1 MDSENVNL
9 FGDDEPA
16 LNETKE
22 DYAVEASGSKLA
34 QSHSANPVRDIEIWF
49 LESLKSV
56 IPEEMHSIYINE
68 GNVLFSCGSLEA
80 EQFDLKR
87 QTECVYEMTNRG
99 KRSVLSSFD
108 TFTFYTNLTYRN
120 EAQRRRV
127 SLDHMTDPAFLRV
140 IEPRTGKLILSN
152 LIKCASQ
159 QQKGLRNYLEF
170 VKKNI
175 FSFPLLEELNRFA
188 LSQKL
193 AYRAARQ
200 KLWFIMSL
208 AEELKLVELGK
219 AYKKYTEKDSVE
231 INRSVLD
238 KRVTLRYFRK
248 TQKQDSVLNQLTKGD
263 SSNSQLLLEN
273 EILSSASKI
282 SGEALAES
290 ALSYSQT
297 DQATG
302 VSISQLAANAGY
314 LQDQNQS
321 FTADM
326 SSINSIPDS
335 NVSAT
340 SESSKP
346 IGFSS
351 LHIGEAATPQRKPN
365 NFESKEQ
372 VDSFDRNF
380 MKLIDDEST
389 PLFEFD
395 NLMEGSKTQS
405 NVGESS
411 QTGWKGLR
419 MIKKTKIKVEEP
431 RMGHF
436 VQKGLDRFVKKKQSF
451 AFKNALTTVSV
462 LEAACKLYGKGPK
475 WSNPNRKE
483 FDLSNKTKKLVY
495 VKPSRSVK
503 EADLTYQ
510 YMLQYASVHQKLNGG
525 VRQEHAVQYGLIEV
539 SRPSQNE
546 PRTYTVNPE
555 PWRLEKFE
563 RKWAKLA
570 TEVGFSPWLI
580 PKYGEQPAPSADSAI
595 QAIKEVVDSGVQGG
609 STAVGTVV
617 DANGK
622 AADAV
627 ETGGVQGAGTAGDAT
642 FNNTVADTSMAE
654 DAGVGEVSQQSKP
667 VSPLSSPIEQQA
679 GHQDV
684 ADHQVPPQVADHQVP
699 HDTQLTMSPV
709 DVLKQPEL
717 DQTQLYAD
725 TQIVTGSYED
735 TQTIKIKTE
744 LTEGALESARTSS
757 TAVDVNDEAS
767 VQTEVGECKDGETHL
782 ETGEV
787 TEITQVQGAGSEQ
800 QGVVN
805 EAQNREQQHGG
816 ISLVGP
822 DAKQMKLT
830 ELFKYVYTKINKA
843 KNLPEFPEL
852 KLINRFNPVIKEEL
866 ENFSHIDKQV
876 QINARRRKVLDDE
889 YAEPMPA
896 DYVKIGETRSRSKVS
911 ETLTDSEDEEY
922 GGVEEVASKPLG
934 SVPKDDIASNDTGL
948 AGNETG
954 LTDNQIEVEAEVTG
968 KQVESENGNKSNK
981 QTKKQKLSKK
991 ERIMRMREIMKSMIE
1006 FEAIESEDENLSD
1019 PEEIKRSLELLK
1031 NKLMN
1036 PSETESE
1043 IESETEIAKEM
1054 KDFIGD
1060 VEINEEDEEIARLRF
1075 NEDQMLA
1082 DDAELKKVM
1091 AFKEKGELELTRR
1104 EERLRM
1110 LEELKRSKKDNGYHL
1125 SDFESSDEESGRTKR
1140 IRVKVTGEDIDRLLK
1155 FKKTEREMT
1164 KEEQLEQFIDYKLT
1178 EANIRLP
1185 SGNCLPVR
1193 VDEVPVSTTFIEV
1206 PKATQ
1211 THEPVTKLK
1220 RRRDMVDNMFNEGL
1234 DSIFSNIDA
1243 YRSDS
1248 SFTVNPFGTPNRS
1261 LDKVDNS
1268 CSKSPKKPALVMKSF
1283 RWDHSHA
1290 KPGNTTTVRNFKG
1303 FTGFHNL
1310 PSTFAKEKPKNK

>member
-1 MDSENVNL
+1 MDSENANL

-16 LNETKE
+16 LNETKTDFIAE
-22 DYAVEASGSKLA
+22 TSSSKST
-34 QSHSANPVRDIEIWF
+34 QSRLGNPVRDIENWF

-56 IPEEMHSIYINE
+56 IPEDMHSIYINE
-68 GNVLFSCGSLEA
+68 NNVLFSCGSLEA
-80 EQFDLKR
+80 EEFDLKR

-159 QQKGLRNYLEF
+159 QQKGLRNYMEF

-219 AYKKYTEKDSVE
+219 VYKKYTDKDSE
-231 INRSVLD
+231 EFNRNVLD
-238 KRVTLRYFRK
+238 KTVTLRYFK
-248 TQKQDSVLNQLTKGD
+248 TTQKQDSEFNQLTKGD
-263 SSNSQLLLEN
+263 NSNSQFLLEN

-282 SGEALAES
+282 SGDPLAES
-290 ALSYSQT
+290 ALSYSQI
-297 DQATG
+297 DPAAG
-302 VSISQLAANAGY
+302 VSISQLAANSGY
-314 LQDQNQS
+314 SQDQNQS

-326 SSINSIPDS
+326 SSLNSIPDS

-351 LHIGEAATPQRKPN
+351 LHIGEMATPQRKLI
-365 NFESKEQ
+365 NFETKDH

-380 MKLIDDEST
+380 MKLMDEEST
-389 PLFEFD
+389 PLFDFD

-419 MIKKTKIKVEEP
+419 MMKKSTIKVEEP
-431 RMGHF
+431 KMGHF
-436 VQKGLDRFVKKKQSF
+436 VQKGLDKFVKKKQSF
-451 AFKNALTTVSV
+451 AVKNALTTVTV

-495 VKPSRSVK
+495 VKPSKSVK
-503 EADLTYQ
+503 ESDLTYQ

-539 SRPSQNE
+539 SKPSQNE
-546 PRTYTVNPE
+546 PRSYTVNTE
-555 PWRLEKFE
+555 PWKLEKFE

-570 TEVGFSPWLI
+570 SEIGVSPWLI
-580 PKYGEQPAPSADSAI
+580 PKYGELSTREKMTEPFKDTVAQGIGPQDTGLYDTAVESIGAQDTGTAADS
-595 QAIKEVVDSGVQGG
+595 GG
-609 STAVGTVV
+609 DTAP
-617 DANGK
+617 
-622 AADAV
+622 
-627 ETGGVQGAGTAGDAT
+627 
-642 FNNTVADTSMAE
+642 
-654 DAGVGEVSQQSKP
+654 GEISHQDKR
-667 VSPLSSPIEQQA
+667 VSPPSSPIEKQTSQQDDMTVDKS
-679 GHQDV
+679 QDV
-684 ADHQVPPQVADHQVP
+684 PDNQDLSHAVKSEQSNNEPEVHVSY
-699 HDTQLTMSPV
+699 DTQLTMSPINLV
-709 DVLKQPEL
+709 TQPEL
-717 DQTQLYAD
+717 DQTQLYSD

-735 TQTIKIKTE
+735 TQTIKIKNE
-744 LTEGALESARTSS
+744 LTEGTLESVRTSS
-757 TAVDVNDEAS
+757 TAVYVNEEAS
-767 VQTEVGECKDGETHL
+767 GQTEVGEYNEGEAHL
-782 ETGEV
+782 ETAEV
-787 TEITQVQGAGSEQ
+787 TEITQGQGFESEQ
-800 QGVVN
+800 QSVVN
-805 EAQNREQQHGG
+805 EVPNREQPNRGTN
-816 ISLVGP
+816 LVGT

-830 ELFKYVYTKINKA
+830 ELFKYVYNKINKA

-852 KLINRFNPVIKEEL
+852 KLINRFNPVVKEEL

-876 QINARRRKVLDDE
+876 HINAKRRKVLDDE
-889 YAEPMPA
+889 YVEPIPG
-896 DYVKIGETRSRSKVS
+896 DYVKIGEKKSRSEVP
-911 ETLTDSEDEEY
+911 ETLTDSEDEDY
-922 GGVEEVASKPLG
+922 RGAEEVG
-934 SVPKDDIASNDTGL
+934 SNRLENEPKDDMGNGL
-948 AGNETG
+948 ANDLGNDAGVDE
-954 LTDNQIEVEAEVTG
+954 EAAG
-968 KQVESENGNKSNK
+968 KQGESEDRNKKNK
-981 QTKKQKLSKK
+981 QTKKPKLSKK

-1031 NKLMN
+1031 DKLMN

-1054 KDFIGD
+1054 KDFIGE

-1110 LEELKRSKKDNGYHL
+1110 LEELKKSKKDNGYHL

-1155 FKKTEREMT
+1155 FKNTEKEMT

-1178 EANIRLP
+1178 EANIKLP
-1185 SGNCLPVR
+1185 S
-1193 VDEVPVSTTFIEV
+1193 VDEVPVSTSFIEV
-1206 PKATQ
+1206 PKVTQ

-1234 DSIFSNIDA
+1234 DSIFSNIDE

-1248 SFTVNPFGTPNRS
+1248 SFTVNPFGTPNRT
-1261 LDKVDNS
+1261 LDKMDNS
-1268 CSKSPKKPALVMKSF
+1268 TSKSPKKPALVMKSF
-1283 RWDHSHA
+1283 RWDHSQA

-1303 FTGFHNL
+1303 FTGFHSL
-1310 PSTFAKEKPKNK
+1310 PSTFAKGKPKNK

>member
-1 MDSENVNL
+1 MDSENANL

-16 LNETKE
+16 LNETK
-22 DYAVEASGSKLA
+22 DDFAVETSSSKST
-34 QSHSANPVRDIEIWF
+34 QSRLANPVRDIEKWF
-49 LESLKSV
+49 LESLKSA

-68 GNVLFSCGSLEA
+68 NNVLFSCGSLEA
-80 EQFDLKR
+80 EEFDLKR
-87 QTECVYEMTNRG
+87 QTECVHEMTNRG

-200 KLWFIMSL
+200 KLWFIMDL

-219 AYKKYTEKDSVE
+219 VYKKYTDKDSDE
-231 INRSVLD
+231 FNRNVLD
-238 KRVTLRYFRK
+238 KNVTLRYFK
-248 TQKQDSVLNQLTKGD
+248 TTQKQDSVFNPLNKGE
-263 SSNSQLLLEN
+263 SSNSQFLLEN
-273 EILSSASKI
+273 EILSSTSKI
-282 SGEALAES
+282 SGDALAES
-290 ALSYSQT
+290 APSYSQIDT
-297 DQATG
+297 ATG
-302 VSISQLAANAGY
+302 MSISQFAANSGY
-314 LQDQNQS
+314 SQDQNQS
-321 FTADM
+321 FTVDM
-326 SSINSIPDS
+326 SSLNSIPDS
-335 NVSAT
+335 NVSAP
-340 SESSKP
+340 SESLKP

-351 LHIGEAATPQRKPN
+351 LHIGEMATPQRKLI
-365 NFESKEQ
+365 NFETRDQ
-372 VDSFDRNF
+372 VDSFDRSF
-380 MKLIDDEST
+380 MKLIDEEST

-419 MIKKTKIKVEEP
+419 MMKKSKIKVEEP
-431 RMGHF
+431 KMGHF
-436 VQKGLDRFVKKKQSF
+436 VQKGLDKFVKKKQSF
-451 AFKNALTTVSV
+451 AVKNALTTVSV

-495 VKPSRSVK
+495 VKPSKSVK

-539 SRPSQNE
+539 NKPSQNE
-546 PRTYTVNPE
+546 PRSYTVNTE
-555 PWRLEKFE
+555 PWKLEKFE

-570 TEVGFSPWLI
+570 SEISFSPWLI
-580 PKYGEQPAPSADSAI
+580 PKYNELNSKEKMTETVKDASLHDVNLQDASLHDINLPNTGMTANSGDETGITADGEQDR
-595 QAIKEVVDSGVQGG
+595 
-609 STAVGTVV
+609 
-617 DANGK
+617 
-622 AADAV
+622 
-627 ETGGVQGAGTAGDAT
+627 
-642 FNNTVADTSMAE
+642 
-654 DAGVGEVSQQSKP
+654 P
-667 VSPLSSPIEQQA
+667 VSPLLSPIEQRTSQQDQQDDMTVDKS
-679 GHQDV
+679 QDV
-684 ADHQVPPQVADHQVP
+684 TEQQVESQAVKSEQSSNEAEAQISY
-699 HDTQLTMSPV
+699 DTQLTMSQINP
-709 DVLKQPEL
+709 LNQPEL
-717 DQTQLYAD
+717 DQTQPYAD
-725 TQIVTGSYED
+725 TQIVTGFYED
-735 TQTIKIKTE
+735 TQAIKIKTE
-744 LTEGALESARTSS
+744 LTEGALESVRTSS
-757 TAVDVNDEAS
+757 TAVDVNEEVS
-767 VQTEVGECKDGETHL
+767 GQTEVGECHEREGHL
-782 ETGEV
+782 ETAEV
-787 TEITQVQGAGSEQ
+787 TEITEGQGVESEQ
-800 QGVVN
+800 QSVVN
-805 EAQNREQQHGG
+805 EVPNREQQNRG
-816 ISLVGP
+816 SNLVGP

-830 ELFKYVYTKINKA
+830 ELFKYVYNKINKA

-852 KLINRFNPVIKEEL
+852 KLINRFNPVVKEEL

-876 QINARRRKVLDDE
+876 HINAKRRKVVDDE
-889 YAEPMPA
+889 YVEPMPG
-896 DYVKIGETRSRSKVS
+896 DYVKIGEKKDKFEVPT
-911 ETLTDSEDEEY
+911 TLTDSEDESDP
-922 GGVEEVASKPLG
+922 GV
-934 SVPKDDIASNDTGL
+934 
-948 AGNETG
+948 AGA
-954 LTDNQIEVEAEVTG
+954 QIGVEAETTG
-968 KQVESENGNKSNK
+968 KQGEITGKQGEITGKQGETTGKQGETTGKQGESQDRNKKNK
-981 QTKKQKLSKK
+981 QAKKSKLSKK
-991 ERIMRMREIMKSMIE
+991 ERILKMREIMKSMIE

-1031 NKLMN
+1031 DKLMN

-1054 KDFIGD
+1054 KDFIGE

-1110 LEELKRSKKDNGYHL
+1110 LEELKKSKKDNGYHL

-1155 FKKTEREMT
+1155 FKNTEKEMT

-1178 EANIRLP
+1178 EANVKLP
-1185 SGNCLPVR
+1185 S
-1193 VDEVPVSTTFIEV
+1193 VDEVPVSTSFIEV
-1206 PKATQ
+1206 PKVTQ

-1234 DSIFSNIDA
+1234 DSIFSNIDE

-1248 SFTVNPFGTPNRS
+1248 SFTVNPFGTPNRT
-1261 LDKVDNS
+1261 LDKLDNS
-1268 CSKSPKKPALVMKSF
+1268 HSKSPKKPALVMKSF
-1283 RWDHSHA
+1283 RWDHSQA